1 MRLHGLKSLQT
12 NRYDTRAAPEV
23 QQDGDQAPHM
33 DEGEARYNEWVLAHT
48 DPSDAPMSVMLAI
61 MPGTRLRVFANGR
74 WQILEP
80 AVGDIVVFRGNV
92 LHNGMGYPAE
102 HLRIHAYLYP
112 PGYNHPSEVE
122 FQETPTGPG
131 AS

>member
-1 MRLHGLKSLQT
+1 MQCNG
-12 NRYDTRAAPEV
+12 
-23 QQDGDQAPHM
+23 DGGGGDAGTEQVDA
-33 DEGEARYNEWVLAHT
+33 
-48 DPSDAPMSVMLAI
+48 SDAVDGKVIRARRSIAPPIGTDEQIRRARDRAYNQFVDLVSSLPAEVVGTMSLA
-61 MPGTRLRVFANGR
+61 R
-74 WQILEP
+74 
-80 AVGDIVVFRGNV
+80 AVDDFMEMARGNV